1 MEDQEDRLNPHF
13 QVLEEYLERPGAK
26 CAQDAIRLV
35 PTEESDLEN
44 RLSSLHVPFL
54 ELKCAWRRRSQLASS
69 DMPSL
74 VESKLLAI
82 SFMELIDV
90 QRNLSS
96 FIAANLRPPDANELT
111 HKSESDQKIQGRWD
125 GKGAVCLGEL

>member
-26 CAQDAIRLV
+26 CAQDVIRLV

-54 ELKCAWRRRSQLASS
+54 
-69 DMPSL
+69 
-74 VESKLLAI
+74 
-82 SFMELIDV
+82 
-90 QRNLSS
+90 
-96 FIAANLRPPDANELT
+96 ELT

-125 GKGAVCLGEL
+125 GKGAVCLGEI